1 MEQLISVFIRIT
13 ENTAT
18 LSGHVLENSPH
29 KIIESGVIEMSL
41 SDHELI
47 YCMQKTT
54 KLKFNKHNE
63 LNIRRMTNYTAENFI
78 ELLNKTDFSNFQTF
92 SCVNKTYLDFNTK
105 LITAIDTL
113 CPSKKIRIR
122 GNTKAWFDCEVI
134 SVVNKCDDY
143 YKNLKSSGL
152 ETDKDLLKVAKISL
166 IDKTQKKNRTF
177 FQDKLKKNS
186 NNSKELWK
194 TLKSLG
200 MNSKNLN
207 QSKICLKE
215 NGLRNSN

>member
-1 MEQLISVFIRIT
+1 
-13 ENTAT
+13 
-18 LSGHVLENSPH
+18 
-29 KIIESGVIEMSL
+29 
-41 SDHELI
+41 
-47 YCMQKTT
+47 
-54 KLKFNKHNE
+54 
-63 LNIRRMTNYTAENFI
+63 MTNYTAENFI

-143 YKNLKSSGL
+143 YKNFKSSGL